1 MPAEPVQYY
10 LPFPSYIAMALS
22 WVSVGT
28 MANQDNPLILT
39 AAIVSSIPGL
49 GVISYF
55 CSAIAIKIKCC
66 EEHSLIK
73 CGIFTIEAFVGLL
86 QIAGAALFIYAV
98 LTSSALSELPNPLAL
113 EIPAG
118 VFGTIGGC
126 AYIISEGCF
135 CASEV
140 SCSMAC

>member
-1 MPAEPVQYY
+1 
-10 LPFPSYIAMALS
+10 MALS

-28 MANQDNPLILT
+28 DGGLT
-39 AAIVSSIPGL
+39 TQSAHLNSSDREQHPRTG
-49 GVISYF
+49 YF
-55 CSAIAIKIKCC
+55 CFAIAIKFKCC

-73 CGIFTIEAFVGLL
+73 CGIFTIEAFVRLL
-86 QIAGAALFIYAV
+86 QIAGATLFIYAV
-98 LTSSALSELPNPLAL
+98 LTSSALSELPNLLAL
-113 EIPAG
+113 GIPAG

>member
-1 MPAEPVQYY
+1 MGVGWY
-10 LPFPSYIAMALS
+10 L
-22 WVSVGT
+22 WW
-28 MANQDNPLILT
+28 ANQNNMLILT

-49 GVISYF
+49 GIISYF
-55 CSAIAIKIKCC
+55 CSTITIKFKCC

-73 CGIFTIEAFVGLL
+73 CGIFTIEASAGLL

-98 LTSSALSELPNPLAL
+98 VTSSALSESPNPLAL
-113 EIPAG
+113 GIPAG
-118 VFGTIGGC
+118 VFGIIGGC

-140 SCSMAC
+140 SYSMAC